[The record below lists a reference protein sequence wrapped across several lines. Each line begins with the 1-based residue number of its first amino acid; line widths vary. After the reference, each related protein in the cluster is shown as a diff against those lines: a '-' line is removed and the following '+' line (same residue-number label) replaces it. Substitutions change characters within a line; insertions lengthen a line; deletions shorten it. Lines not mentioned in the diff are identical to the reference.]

1 MNSRNQK
8 QMDAVRS
15 EFFAVLGDEY
25 MQATGYGVYAHL
37 THIDINQ
44 IFDKFLRQSSPARS
58 FAKKTVK
65 KI

>member
-1 MNSRNQK
+1 MNSQNRK

-25 MQATGYGVYAHL
+25 MLATGYGVYAHL
-37 THIDINQ
+37 THIDINRL
-44 IFDKFLRQSSPARS
+44 FDQFLGQSASLRS

-65 KI
+65 QI